1 MIKIIYCF
9 NQISYVIAHEVAEK
23 SEGKTLLIIDATRI
37 SPYIGSKVRTLRL
50 NALISFFVLISS
62 IIYSGIEV
70 VIPHAKCVRFTRQM
84 SRYSKNLAYID
95 DGMDTFREMPKNI
108 NLQELRLGAKY
119 YTFEYNIQLA
129 EWVSV
134 LRVVPVCSLKN
145 LENDPKPA
153 LDLTSYNYLVIES
166 PGVCIGKYDNSKVFC
181 IKHPSHVKNQKIE
194 FINSQESGLNCSVE
208 KTIKNF
214 DGNIVIGESMVLVYA
229 LNFLSDLSR
238 ITVSLNE
245 SQFKNLKSLHKVL
258 AKCQC
263 EFVLESV

>member
-23 SEGKTLLIIDATRI
+23 SQGINLLIIDATRI

-50 NALISFFVLISS
+50 NALMSFFVLILS
-62 IIYSGIEV
+62 IIFSGIEV
-70 VIPHAKCVRFTRQM
+70 VIPHAKCVRFTKQM
-84 SRYSKNLAYID
+84 SRYSKKLAYID

-108 NLQELRLGAKY
+108 CLQELRLGAKY

-129 EWVSV
+129 EWVSM
-134 LRVVPVCSLKN
+134 LRVVPVCSLRN

-166 PGVCIGKYDNSKVFC
+166 PGVCMGEYDDNKVFF
-181 IKHPSHVKNQKIE
+181 IRHPSHVKNQKIE
-194 FINSQESGLNCSVE
+194 LINAQESGLNCSVE

-214 DGNIVIGESMVLVYA
+214 DGNLVIGESMVLVYA
-229 LNFLSDLSR
+229 VNLLSDLGR
-238 ITVSLNE
+238 INVSLTE

-263 EFVLESV
+263 KFVLEGV